1 MEPLSSSIPD
11 VGNAPMGNSEGDSV
25 EAEGFK
31 HRVDE
36 LFNKVD
42 KLEQRVNEVEQFY
55 LNVSKKQQ
63 TGGSK
68 GSSIVKDKDK
78 ERHVPSIRK
87 QQQDASKRE
96 AAAGKRMQELMRQF
110 GTILRQITQ
119 HKWAWPFMQ
128 PVDVKGLG
136 LDDYYEVIDK
146 PMDFSTIK
154 NQMEAK
160 DGTGYKNVREM
171 CADVRLVFK
180 NAMKYNDERSDV
192 HVMAKTLLAKFEE
205 KWLQLL
211 PKVTEEEK
219 RREIEEA
226 EAQLDMQ
233 FAQEAVHAK
242 MARELSNELYE
253 IDMHLDE
260 LRDMVVQKCRK
271 MSTEEKRKL
280 GAALSRLSPEDL
292 TKALEIVAQNN
303 PGFQA
308 MAEEV
313 DLDIDAQVYGG
324 RQQECLFLLRDYIY
338 DYSLLQEMTF
348 PQKMILSSTVEFVSE
363 VEINSKKSW
372 LEGELGISLL
382 GSVSW
387 SQRSERSHKERASS
401 NSSMVFSIS
410 VFGTRSH
417 IWSAKRDFSSPI
429 HIAASQKRWAS
440 QARTTED
447 ESRIRIGPRN
457 GKEAGEDGKETG
469 VVYYGPISSTIK
481 KVKLLSL
488 STCCLSVSLG
498 PVITFMTS
506 PDMNVILKGAVASSV
521 IFLSASTTAALH
533 WFVSP
538 YIHKLRWHP
547 GSDSFEV
554 EMMSWLATYI
564 PKTIKFADIR
574 PPRLIGLS

>member
-11 VGNAPMGNSEGDSV
+11 FGNLQSGHPEGNSIEV
-25 EAEGFK
+25 EGFK
-31 HRVDE
+31 NRVDE

-55 LNVSKKQQ
+55 LNISKKQQ
-63 TGGSK
+63 TGSK
-68 GSSIVKDKDK
+68 GSSIVKEKDK
-78 ERHVPSIRK
+78 EKHVPSIRK

-96 AAAGKRMQELMRQF
+96 AAASKRMQELMRQF

-136 LDDYYEVIDK
+136 LHDYYEVIDK

-160 DGTGYKNVREM
+160 DGTGYKNVREI

-219 RREIEEA
+219 RREVEEA

-233 FAQEAVHAK
+233 LAQQAVHAK
-242 MARELSNELYE
+242 MARELSNEIYD

-280 GAALSRLSPEDL
+280 GAALTRLSPEDL

-308 MAEEV
+308 TAEEV
-313 DLDIDAQVYGG
+313 DLDIDAQSESTLWRLKFFVKDALEVQGKNAASTGG
-324 RQQECLFLLRDYIY
+324 NNNNNSNNTTNNNNSNNKRKKEIY
-338 DYSLLQEMTF
+338 EAIAKTA
-348 PQKMILSSTVEFVSE
+348 KKK
-363 VEINSKKSW
+363 SKK
-372 LEGELGISLL
+372 
-382 GSVSW
+382 
-387 SQRSERSHKERASS
+387 AS
-401 NSSMVFSIS
+401 
-410 VFGTRSH
+410 
-417 IWSAKRDFSSPI
+417 A
-429 HIAASQKRWAS
+429 
-440 QARTTED
+440 
-447 ESRIRIGPRN
+447 
-457 GKEAGEDGKETG
+457 
-469 VVYYGPISSTIK
+469 
-481 KVKLLSL
+481 
-488 STCCLSVSLG
+488 
-498 PVITFMTS
+498 
-506 PDMNVILKGAVASSV
+506 
-521 IFLSASTTAALH
+521 
-533 WFVSP
+533 
-538 YIHKLRWHP
+538 
-547 GSDSFEV
+547 
-554 EMMSWLATYI
+554 
-564 PKTIKFADIR
+564 
-574 PPRLIGLS
+574 